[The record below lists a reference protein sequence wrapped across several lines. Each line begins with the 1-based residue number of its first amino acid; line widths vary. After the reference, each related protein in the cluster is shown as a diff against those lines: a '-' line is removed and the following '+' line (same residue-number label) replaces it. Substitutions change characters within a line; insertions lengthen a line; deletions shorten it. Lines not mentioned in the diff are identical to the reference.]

1 MNIRGIIM
9 KINKVLNNNLVISN
23 INGKERIVMGNGI
36 AFGKKRGQKL
46 DESKIEKLFRLTT
59 TEQEKML
66 ALIDEVDDN
75 VVLITEKIIQKANE
89 LYENAISESLY
100 LSLIDHINFAIER
113 TKNGYVIKN
122 PLMHEIRKIYPQEY
136 QIGEFGVNLINKEYN
151 INIQIDEASF
161 IAMHIVNTNLGE
173 SLSNTYEI
181 TKITTRILDLINSY
195 FDLDL
200 LETDLNYS
208 RFMTHLKFF
217 IQRLINRDPLEEV
230 MDDTLIQILTVRY
243 SEENK
248 CVDEIAKLLKEEYDH
263 ELLNDERGYLIL
275 HLARLLKSNM

>member
-1 MNIRGIIM
+1 M

-151 INIQIDEASF
+151 IDIQIDEASF

-181 TKITTRILDLINSY
+181 TKITTRILNLINSY

>member
-1 MNIRGIIM
+1 M
-9 KINKVLNNNLVISN
+9 KINKILNNNLVISN
-23 INGKERIVMGNGI
+23 INGKERIIMGNGI

-46 DESKIEKLFRLTT
+46 DENKIEKLFRLTT
-59 TEQEKML
+59 AEQEKML

-136 QIGEFGVNLINKEYN
+136 QIGEFGVDLINKEYN
-151 INIQIDEASF
+151 IDIQIDEASF

-181 TKITTRILDLINSY
+181 TKITTRILNLINSY

>member
-1 MNIRGIIM
+1 M

-151 INIQIDEASF
+151 IDIQIDEASF

>member
-151 INIQIDEASF
+151 IDIQIDEASF

-275 HLARLLKSNM
+275 HLALLLKSNM

>member
-1 MNIRGIIM
+1 M

-66 ALIDEVDDN
+66 ALIDEIDDN

-151 INIQIDEASF
+151 IDIQIDEASF

-263 ELLNDERGYLIL
+263 ELLNVERGYLIL

>member
-46 DESKIEKLFRLTT
+46 DESKVEKLFRLTT

-122 PLMHEIRKIYPQEY
+122 PLMHEIRKIYAQEY

-151 INIQIDEASF
+151 IDIQIDEASF

>member
-151 INIQIDEASF
+151 IDIQIDEASF

>member
-1 MNIRGIIM
+1 M

-36 AFGKKRGQKL
+36 AFGKKRRQKL

-59 TEQEKML
+59 AEQEKML

-122 PLMHEIRKIYPQEY
+122 PLMHE
-136 QIGEFGVNLINKEYN
+136 V
-151 INIQIDEASF
+151 
-161 IAMHIVNTNLGE
+161 
-173 SLSNTYEI
+173 
-181 TKITTRILDLINSY
+181 
-195 FDLDL
+195 L
-200 LETDLNYS
+200 LQS
-208 RFMTHLKFF
+208 
-217 IQRLINRDPLEEV
+217 
-230 MDDTLIQILTVRY
+230 
-243 SEENK
+243 
-248 CVDEIAKLLKEEYDH
+248 
-263 ELLNDERGYLIL
+263 
-275 HLARLLKSNM
+275 

>member
-1 MNIRGIIM
+1 M
-9 KINKVLNNNLVISN
+9 KISKILNNNIVICKVDD
-23 INGKERIVMGNGI
+23 KEQIVMGNGL

-46 DESKIEKLFRLTT
+46 EKHKIEKIFRLTT
-59 TEQEKML
+59 AEQEKML
-66 ALIDEVDDN
+66 TLIDEIDDN
-75 VVLITEKIIQKANE
+75 VILITEKIIQKANN

-100 LSLIDHINFAIER
+100 LSLVDHINFAIER

-122 PLMHEIRKIYPQEY
+122 PLMHEIRKIYPREY

-151 INIQIDEASF
+151 IDIQIDEASF
-161 IAMHIVNTNLGE
+161 IAMHIVNTHLGE
-173 SLSNTYEI
+173 SLSSTYEI

-208 RFMTHLKFF
+208 RFTTHLKFF
-217 IQRLINRDPLEEV
+217 IQRLINHDPLEEV

-243 SEENK
+243 NEENK
-248 CVDEIAKLLKEEYDH
+248 CVDEIAKLLKEEYNH

>member
-1 MNIRGIIM
+1 
-9 KINKVLNNNLVISN
+9 
-23 INGKERIVMGNGI
+23 
-36 AFGKKRGQKL
+36 
-46 DESKIEKLFRLTT
+46 
-59 TEQEKML
+59 ML

>member
-36 AFGKKRGQKL
+36 AFEKKRGQKL

-100 LSLIDHINFAIER
+100 LSFIDHINFAIER

-151 INIQIDEASF
+151 IDIQIDEASF

-181 TKITTRILDLINSY
+181 TKITTRILNLINSY

>member
-122 PLMHEIRKIYPQEY
+122 PLMHEIRKIYAQEY

-151 INIQIDEASF
+151 IDIQIDEASF

>member
-1 MNIRGIIM
+1 M

-59 TEQEKML
+59 AEQEKML

-151 INIQIDEASF
+151 IDIQIDEASF

-173 SLSNTYEI
+173 NLSNTYEI

-243 SEENK
+243 SKENK

-263 ELLNDERGYLIL
+263 ALLNDERGYLIL

>member
-151 INIQIDEASF
+151 IDIQIDEASF

-181 TKITTRILDLINSY
+181 TKITTRILNLINSY

>member
-1 MNIRGIIM
+1 M

-46 DESKIEKLFRLTT
+46 DESKVEKLFRLTT

-122 PLMHEIRKIYPQEY
+122 PLMHEIRKIYAQEY

-151 INIQIDEASF
+151 IDIQIDEASF

>member
-66 ALIDEVDDN
+66 ALIDEIDDN

-151 INIQIDEASF
+151 IDIQIDEASF

-263 ELLNDERGYLIL
+263 ELLNVERGYLIL

>member
-1 MNIRGIIM
+1 M

-151 INIQIDEASF
+151 IDIQIDEASF

-243 SEENK
+243 SKENK

>member
-36 AFGKKRGQKL
+36 AFEKKRGQKL

-151 INIQIDEASF
+151 IDIQIDEASF

-181 TKITTRILDLINSY
+181 TKITTRILNLINSY

>member
-1 MNIRGIIM
+1 M
-9 KINKVLNNNLVISN
+9 KINKILNNNLVISN
-23 INGKERIVMGNGI
+23 INGKERIIMGNGI

-46 DESKIEKLFRLTT
+46 DENKIEKLFRLTT
-59 TEQEKML
+59 AEQEKML

-151 INIQIDEASF
+151 IDIQIDEASF

-181 TKITTRILDLINSY
+181 TKITTRILNLINSY

-230 MDDTLIQILTVRY
+230 MDDTLIQILTIRY

>member
-1 MNIRGIIM
+1 M